1 MSNSFD
7 HQKYI
12 LTTTRLGLRQ
22 MTMDDLN
29 FVAKML
35 ACADVM
41 QYYPQVYNREEA
53 AEWLERQL
61 VRYRED
67 GHGLWLVEDRYTGE
81 PIGQVGVIIQQVE
94 EQPIVEV
101 GYLIDQ
107 PFWQKGYAIEAA
119 SACKEYAFSQLH
131 AKVVHSLI
139 RPANIPSQRVAL
151 RNGMK
156 PIRLVT
162 FKNLDHLLFGTCSE
176 RICIEQ

>member
-1 MSNSFD
+1 MNNSSD
-7 HQKYI
+7 HQEYI
-12 LTTTRLGLRQ
+12 LTTNRLRLRE
-22 MTMDDLN
+22 MVIGDLD

-35 ACADVM
+35 ACPEVM
-41 QYYPQVYNREEA
+41 RYYPQVYNREEA
-53 AEWLERQL
+53 ARWLERQL
-61 VRYRED
+61 NRYRED
-67 GHGLWLVEDRYTGE
+67 GHGLWLVEDRNTRE
-81 PIGQVGVIIQQVE
+81 PVGQVGVNLQQIE
-94 EQPIVEV
+94 KQPIVEV

-119 SACKEYAFSQLH
+119 SACKEYAFCQLH
-131 AKVVHSLI
+131 AEAVHSLI

-176 RICIEQ
+176 Q